1 MLPVQD
7 WWKVKTGSKMMDWLT
22 QRKEELFKDEGQD
35 AKREIWE
42 TEPDCHRSDVKGTGD
57 AAGAGALKQDLDL
70 VVGQSEMVTEK
81 QPSPTEEARWDQRE
95 QLGMKT
101 KKEEE
106 IPERTC
112 FT

>member
-42 TEPDCHRSDVKGTGD
+42 T
-57 AAGAGALKQDLDL
+57 A
-70 VVGQSEMVTEK
+70 
-81 QPSPTEEARWDQRE
+81 
-95 QLGMKT
+95 
-101 KKEEE
+101 
-106 IPERTC
+106 
-112 FT
+112 